1 MARRRKRDEHDN
13 HERWLISYA
22 DFVTLLFAF
31 FVVMYSIS
39 SVNEGKYKTFSNS
52 LNIAFDQS
60 ANASLIANQSVQG
73 RNKIMVDKH
82 AAELVEQ
89 QRRVQEQMKAVDESL
104 RQVMGPLI
112 AQGMVGVHQTR
123 RGVVVDISA
132 STLFREGEEKLQP
145 GAQETLQQ
153 VAIVLSRESQSV
165 EVEGH
170 TDDVPIKT
178 AQFPSNWELSAGRAS
193 SVVRMLVSYGVPE
206 KRLAAVGMAAN
217 QPVMT
222 NDTPE
227 HRAKNR
233 RVSITILSPEFDRA
247 VLNDDVSALPVS
259 GPVEAPVS
267 EPVKPEPLKVPV
279 PVKVPVLK

>member
-1 MARRRKRDEHDN
+1 MAHRRKRDEHDN

-39 SVNEGKYKTFSNS
+39 SVNEGKYKTFSDS
-52 LNIAFDQS
+52 LNTAFSQDPNS
-60 ANASLIANQSVQG
+60 ISINVVPNQQEQMFRVL
-73 RNKIMVDKH
+73 VDKRD
-82 AAELVEQ
+82 ARMLEK
-89 QRRVQEQMKAVDESL
+89 QRKIQAQMKAVGESL
-104 RQVMGPLI
+104 SQVMGPMI
-112 AQGMVGVHQTR
+112 EQGAVGIHQTR

-132 STLFREGEEKLQP
+132 STLFREGEERLQP

-153 VAIVLSRESQSV
+153 LAAVLSRENQSV

-178 AQFPSNWELSAGRAS
+178 AHFPSNWELSSGRAS

-217 QPVMT
+217 QPIVA

-227 HRAKNR
+227 NRARNR

-247 VLNDDVSALPVS
+247 TLAESVQNLAEEPAK
-259 GPVEAPVS
+259 APAK
-267 EPVKPEPLKVPV
+267 KPEKTGGN
-279 PVKVPVLK
+279 

>member
-1 MARRRKRDEHDN
+1 MARRRKRVEHDN

-39 SVNEGKYKTFSNS
+39 SVNEGKYKTFSDS
-52 LNIAFDQS
+52 LNIAFSHQTNS
-60 ANASLIANQSVQG
+60 ASVNVVPNQQEQML
-73 RNKIMVDKH
+73 RILVDKRT
-82 AAELVEQ
+82 ARLAEQ
-89 QRRVQEQMKAVDESL
+89 QRKLQAQMKAVDDNL
-104 RQVMGPLI
+104 RRVMAPLI
-112 AQGMVGVHQTR
+112 AQGAVGIHQTK
-123 RGVVVDISA
+123 RGVVIDISA
-132 STLFREGEEKLQP
+132 STLFHEGEERLQP
-145 GAQETLQQ
+145 GAQDTLQQ
-153 VAIVLSRESQSV
+153 VAQVLSRESQSV

-178 AQFPSNWELSAGRAS
+178 AQFPSNWELSSGRAS
-193 SVVRMLVSYGVPE
+193 SVVRMLISYGVPE

-217 QPVMT
+217 QPVVA

-247 VLNDDVSALPVS
+247 NLSEVVPASSVSVNPSAQKTP
-259 GPVEAPVS
+259 
-267 EPVKPEPLKVPV
+267 
-279 PVKVPVLK
+279 

>member
-39 SVNEGKYKTFSNS
+39 SVNEGKYKTFSDS
-52 LNIAFDQS
+52 LSSAFAQQPS
-60 ANASLIANQSVQG
+60 SGSVSVVPGGSQE
-73 RNKIMVDKH
+73 KMLKVLVDKRT
-82 AAELVEQ
+82 ARLVEQ
-89 QRRVQEQMKAVDESL
+89 QRKAQAQMKAVDDSL

-112 AQGMVGVHQTR
+112 DQGVVGVHQTK

-132 STLFREGEEKLQP
+132 STLFREGEERLQP

-153 VAIVLSRESQSV
+153 LALVLGRENQSV

-178 AQFPSNWELSAGRAS
+178 AQFPSNWELSSGRAS
-193 SVVRMLVSYGVPE
+193 SVVRMLISYGVPE

-217 QPVMT
+217 QPVVA

-247 VLNDDVSALPVS
+247 NLIGAVPDLP
-259 GPVEAPVS
+259 GNE
-267 EPVKPEPLKVPV
+267 
-279 PVKVPVLK
+279 PVKVP

>member
-1 MARRRKRDEHDN
+1 MAARRKRAEHDN

-39 SVNEGKYKTFSNS
+39 SVNEGKYKTFSDS
-52 LNIAFDQS
+52 LNSAFDQS
-60 ANASLIANQSVQG
+60 ASSSNVISKLPGQARNQVL
-73 RNKIMVDKH
+73 VDKH
-82 AAELVEQ
+82 TAQLVEQ
-89 QRRVQEQMKAVDESL
+89 QRKIQAQMKAVDKSL

-112 AQGMVGVHQTR
+112 AQGMVGVHQTK

-132 STLFREGEEKLQP
+132 STLFKEGDERVQSDAE
-145 GAQETLQQ
+145 ETLQQ
-153 VAIVLSRESQSV
+153 VAAVLSRENQSV

-193 SVVRMLVSYGVPE
+193 SVVRMLVSYGVSE

-217 QPVMT
+217 DPVVD

-233 RVSITILSPEFDRA
+233 RVSITILSPEFDRFNQA
-247 VLNDDVSALPVS
+247 DDVSNPLGNDPVKE
-259 GPVEAPVS
+259 PVE
-267 EPVKPEPLKVPV
+267 EKIPVKSTVKSPGKSPV
-279 PVKVPVLK
+279 N

>member
-1 MARRRKRDEHDN
+1 MAVRRKRVEHDN

-39 SVNEGKYKTFSNS
+39 SVNEGKYKTFSNA

-60 ANASLIANQSVQG
+60 PGESSINVIPGKQVQG
-73 RNKIMVDKH
+73 RNQVLVDKST
-82 AAELVEQ
+82 AQLVER
-89 QRRVQEQMKAVDESL
+89 QRKTQEQMKAVDKSL

-112 AQGMVGVHQTR
+112 AQGLVGVRQTK
-123 RGVVVDISA
+123 RGVVVEISA
-132 STLFREGEEKLQP
+132 STLFKEGDERLQP

-153 VAIVLSRESQSV
+153 VAMVLSRENQSI

-178 AQFPSNWELSAGRAS
+178 AQFPSNWELSSGRAS

-206 KRLAAVGMAAN
+206 NRLAAVGMAAN
-217 QPVMT
+217 QPVVA

-233 RVSITILSPEFDRA
+233 RVSITIVSPEFDRA
-247 VLNDDVSALPVS
+247 TLTDDVSDLPADES
-259 GPVEAPVS
+259 ASKKEPVAEKAPVKS
-267 EPVKPEPLKVPV
+267 K
-279 PVKVPVLK
+279 

>member
-1 MARRRKRDEHDN
+1 MAVRRKRAEHDN

-39 SVNEGKYKTFSNS
+39 SVNEGKYKTFSDS
-52 LNIAFDQS
+52 LNTAFDQS
-60 ANASLIANQSVQG
+60 ASSGNVTPGQSGQG
-73 RNKIMVDKH
+73 RNQILVDKNT
-82 AAELVEQ
+82 AQLVEQ
-89 QRRVQEQMKAVDESL
+89 QRKTQEQMKAVDKSL

-112 AQGMVGVHQTR
+112 AQGLVGVHQTR
-123 RGVVVDISA
+123 RGVVVEISA
-132 STLFREGEEKLQP
+132 STLFKEGDEKLQP

-153 VAIVLSRESQSV
+153 VAMVLSRENQSV

-178 AQFPSNWELSAGRAS
+178 AKFPSNWELSSARAS
-193 SVVRMLVSYGVPE
+193 SVVRTLILYGVSE

-217 QPVMT
+217 QPAVE

-227 HRAKNR
+227 NRAKNR
-233 RVSITILSPEFDRA
+233 RVSVTILSPEFDRA
-247 VLNDDVSALPVS
+247 TLSDAVSNQPAN
-259 GPVEAPVS
+259 
-267 EPVKPEPLKVPV
+267 EPVKAPAGEIA
-279 PVKVPVLK
+279 PVK